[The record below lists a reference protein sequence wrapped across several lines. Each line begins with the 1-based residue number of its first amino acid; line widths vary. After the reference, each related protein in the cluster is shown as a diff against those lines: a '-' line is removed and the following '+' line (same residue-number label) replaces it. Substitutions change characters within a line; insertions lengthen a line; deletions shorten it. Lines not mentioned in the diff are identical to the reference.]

1 MDYLPAHP
9 SCGFSSTVERQ
20 SARLKTEVRP
30 LQSAQVFSD
39 MDKERFIESAVSDAM
54 IGRPIS
60 FELKGEKFDVHPPT
74 LGKMQILSKLYLQL
88 EIDEEALSENP
99 HLEAMRICDSKTDIV
114 CEIMAVATFD
124 QKEDLLDNDKICE
137 RAEFFKWNC
146 MPPDF
151 GTCLLAILT
160 QVDYENFM
168 TSIRLTKILRQNA
181 PIATKRANRVE

>member
-1 MDYLPAHP
+1 
-9 SCGFSSTVERQ
+9 
-20 SARLKTEVRP
+20 
-30 LQSAQVFSD
+30 

-60 FELKGEKFDVHPPT
+60 FELKGEKFEVHPPT

-146 MPPDF
+146 LPPDF
-151 GTCLLAILT
+151 GICLLAILT
-160 QVDYENFM
+160 QVDYENFI

>member
-1 MDYLPAHP
+1 MN
-9 SCGFSSTVERQ
+9 
-20 SARLKTEVRP
+20 
-30 LQSAQVFSD
+30 
-39 MDKERFIESAVSDAM
+39 IEFL
-54 IGRPIS
+54 S
-60 FELKGEKFDVHPPT
+60 F
-74 LGKMQILSKLYLQL
+74 QL

-146 MPPDF
+146 LPPDF